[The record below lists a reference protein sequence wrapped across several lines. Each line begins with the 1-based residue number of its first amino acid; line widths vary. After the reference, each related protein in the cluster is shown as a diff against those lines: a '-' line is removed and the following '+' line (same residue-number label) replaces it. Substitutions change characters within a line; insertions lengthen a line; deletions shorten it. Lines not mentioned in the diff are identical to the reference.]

1 MNTILKID
9 FLHHIGG
16 GADKKTRN
24 EHLTLQSKNKAT
36 KGKKDIEL
44 ANCQEINKQF
54 SYDKITEVYLS
65 SQGIDR
71 RSIIDFF
78 ESTCELAL
86 ERVDQMEFFE
96 ITQKI
101 AQCVELNNSRPY
113 EEWQAIFEVIS
124 RYYILIIKRCKE
136 KSKAAD
142 IIYCIDAFK
151 QIVLKGLSMKETI
164 STGNQ
169 LRTLNAFTDLVKG
182 KERALTDRDQL
193 RA

>member
-1 MNTILKID
+1 LNTILKID

-65 SQGIDR
+65 SQAIDR

-136 KSKAAD
+136 KGEGGRHNLLHRRLQANRSEGP
-142 IIYCIDAFK
+142 FH
-151 QIVLKGLSMKETI
+151 E
-164 STGNQ
+164 GNHQ
-169 LRTLNAFTDLVKG
+169 HRESAEDL
-182 KERALTDRDQL
+182 ERLH
-193 RA
+193 